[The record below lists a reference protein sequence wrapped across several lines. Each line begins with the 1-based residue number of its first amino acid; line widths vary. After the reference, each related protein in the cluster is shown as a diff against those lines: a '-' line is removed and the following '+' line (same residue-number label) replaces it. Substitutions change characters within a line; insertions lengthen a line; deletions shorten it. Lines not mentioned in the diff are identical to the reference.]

1 MYMYPDRLAP
11 LFDSSRSACSRD
23 KFVFVVKNG
32 EEPCGATRSIA
43 SCACPTLP
51 YLSRP
56 SSTASHPFQSRPTN
70 AGFLTSSRCTIAL
83 ACTGNFPL
91 RPGKASFHFPSCM
104 AIPRPLS
111 EACSAALCPGHQAAG
126 DEERKG
132 VIIDPDEQQEVPNS
146 KGGMAN
152 FLLKFPGD
160 KGPSSLRVLSA
171 EEIKAD
177 KKLKVEVRAQTAADT
192 EMVPMIVMEC
202 RGMEP
207 VAWHPSGNYVAE
219 AESGTRFEDVKLDQG
234 DDWCEYDEKGGV
246 SMTIGAKIAY
256 EIRRV

>member
-1 MYMYPDRLAP
+1 MA
-11 LFDSSRSACSRD
+11 
-23 KFVFVVKNG
+23 
-32 EEPCGATRSIA
+32 
-43 SCACPTLP
+43 
-51 YLSRP
+51 
-56 SSTASHPFQSRPTN
+56 
-70 AGFLTSSRCTIAL
+70 AL
-83 ACTGNFPL
+83 
-91 RPGKASFHFPSCM
+91 
-104 AIPRPLS
+104 RPLS

-126 DEERKG
+126 YEERKG

-152 FLLKFPGD
+152 FLIKFPGD

-207 VAWHPSGNYVAE
+207 IAWHPSGNYVAE

-246 SMTIGAKIAY
+246 SMTIGAKITY